1 MIFLTYI
8 LDYGFLF
15 DHYETQE
22 PSFVVY
28 EDSIRV
34 FGRSMCDHYF
44 TRNRSS
50 KELKTHY
57 LIICIATRFP
67 YGIRLFDDLRSK
79 FTLICIFEPTTQNW
93 NGWM

>member
-1 MIFLTYI
+1 MCI

-22 PSFVVY
+22 PSF
-28 EDSIRV
+28 V

-57 LIICIATRFP
+57 LIIRITTRFP
-67 YGIRLFDDLRSK
+67 YGIRLFDDLRNNYFELF
-79 FTLICIFEPTTQNW
+79 FTFILVDV
-93 NGWM
+93 